1 MFTKV
6 DWQLLGSIWTL
17 YWNPNQSGKWH
28 NSAENQVVLVSWAN
42 FNITLIIGLW
52 HLGQTWAGKRANLLR
67 SDNLSYVKFI
77 PGFAY
82 PLKSQESIP
91 KFAVLEDQ

>member
-6 DWQLLGSIWTL
+6 DAQLLGSIWTL

-52 HLGQTWAGKRANLLR
+52 HLGQK
-67 SDNLSYVKFI
+67 
-77 PGFAY
+77 
-82 PLKSQESIP
+82 
-91 KFAVLEDQ
+91 